1 MAFLAIKV
9 QVCNSLQ
16 CQSSKIRLI
25 FKILDKSDRQIS
37 QKQPRSQRS
46 PSCFTKEPRL
56 PLVTWL
62 PKDGSLIRTSLQA
75 KFSTSYRSFRVR
87 AANLSQKAVSLMGFE
102 IILCDEKVYKSRSS
116 QSIEIGINKNRQ
128 QSSDFYRLITEIGEN
143 R

>member
-56 PLVTWL
+56 PL

-75 KFSTSYRSFRVR
+75 KFFTSYRSFRVR

-116 QSIEIGINKNRQ
+116 QSIKIVIDKNRQ
-128 QSSDFYRLITEIGEN
+128 QSSDFYQLITEIGEN